1 MIKASSQTKKGD
13 LTLKIDMSKVGQIRD
28 KRTMKFFIMTVLRSV
43 GGHARP
49 QDLDMITMMT
59 DSANWFDY
67 REALAELLETQHILS
82 VELPGKGSFTSTPP
96 WPTTLWSSSS
106 ARFPPLHA
114 AASTR
119 RCWSSAPKCAMTT
132 TSAPPSR

>member
-49 QDLDMITMMT
+49 
-59 DSANWFDY
+59 
-67 REALAELLETQHILS
+67 
-82 VELPGKGSFTSTPP
+82 PGP
-96 WPTTLWSSSS
+96 
-106 ARFPPLHA
+106 
-114 AASTR
+114 
-119 RCWSSAPKCAMTT
+119 
-132 TSAPPSR
+132 